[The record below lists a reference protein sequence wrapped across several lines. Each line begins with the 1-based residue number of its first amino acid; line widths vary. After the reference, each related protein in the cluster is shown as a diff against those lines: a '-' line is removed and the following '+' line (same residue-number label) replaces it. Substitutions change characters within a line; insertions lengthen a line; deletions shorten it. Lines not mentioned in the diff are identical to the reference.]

1 MSTALAEGRYAVTEA
16 EETTRD
22 WIAYSVDCPMCG
34 EPAGFRCIYTTG
46 PETAVSAYGRPRDY
60 RYTKMRLKGTMT
72 VHPHYQRVNRALSRA
87 RQRALR
93 EQRAAAR
100 RSAPAP
106 KPAWPVTDKEALEIK
121 CPLCESAPKRKCVRT
136 AAVRKP
142 QTFRGEQVYPKRMV
156 IVHRKGTNIARPH
169 AKRREAYARLRLER
183 WKRENPAEWLRTDME
198 RARAALNA
206 FDRAE
211 YEQMRDWLKNH
222 GAILWGGERPDGSLR
237 GETYAFG

>member
-1 MSTALAEGRYAVTEA
+1 MSTALAGGRYAVTEA

-34 EPAGFRCIYTTG
+34 EPAGFRCIYTSG
-46 PETAVSAYGRPRDY
+46 PETEISAYGRTRDY
-60 RYTKMRLKGTMT
+60 RHAKLRLKGTMT
-72 VHPHYQRVNRALSRA
+72 VRPHYRRVNLALDRA

-93 EQRAAAR
+93 EQRAAERAR
-100 RSAPAP
+100 RKAEPSGS
-106 KPAWPVTDKEALEIK
+106 AWPNEGTREI
-121 CPLCESAPKRKCVRT
+121 
-136 AAVRKP
+136 
-142 QTFRGEQVYPKRMV
+142 
-156 IVHRKGTNIARPH
+156 
-169 AKRREAYARLRLER
+169 
-183 WKRENPAEWLRTDME
+183 
-198 RARAALNA
+198 RAALNA